1 MQKSLKADLAL
12 LGNAVIWGATFVLVK
27 DALSDASPVLFVAVR
42 FTIAALVLMALYRI
56 PNPRAVLPGMLVGGL
71 LFSGYA
77 FQTAGLRLTSPSK
90 SAFITGMCIPLVPF
104 FSWFVYRTRPRPAE
118 VAGVLAATA
127 GMGLM
132 TFPDLHMQR
141 VNLGD
146 LLTLLCAVGFAGH
159 IVALGYFS
167 GWARRR
173 EIGFES
179 LAVWQIVWAAAFG
192 WIGFRWLDVPR
203 WHMSYILGIALAV
216 TSLFATALAFTVQ
229 AWAQHF
235 TTATRTA
242 LIYSLE
248 PVFAWVTSW
257 LLTGELLSKRATFGA
272 VLILASILLVEVK
285 RSVVEG
291 HPN

>member
-132 TFPDLHMQR
+132 TFPDLHMQQ

-146 LLTLLCAVGFAGH
+146 
-159 IVALGYFS
+159 
-167 GWARRR
+167 
-173 EIGFES
+173 
-179 LAVWQIVWAAAFG
+179 
-192 WIGFRWLDVPR
+192 
-203 WHMSYILGIALAV
+203 
-216 TSLFATALAFTVQ
+216 
-229 AWAQHF
+229 
-235 TTATRTA
+235 
-242 LIYSLE
+242 
-248 PVFAWVTSW
+248 
-257 LLTGELLSKRATFGA
+257 
-272 VLILASILLVEVK
+272 
-285 RSVVEG
+285 
-291 HPN
+291 